1 MRTRLL
7 GEFLV
12 SSAALVAAAA
22 LPTPAPAQGT
32 WEFTPESEQALA
44 RGLDWL
50 ARHQGAQGNWESN
63 DLGLVSTG
71 MLAFLAAGHRPGI
84 GRYGEN
90 LRRSQDYVL
99 RSAQPS
105 GLLNVA
111 EPRRGMYNHG
121 LSTFMLGQLY
131 GMSPDARISPVL
143 DRALKLIAQTQCEDG
158 GWDYVAQRQQQGHD
172 LSLAVM
178 QALALRSAVDIGLE
192 VPPDVVDQAIKSV
205 REHYTPQGCS
215 HRAGEEEQKKH
226 PGRFSYSKGGGQ
238 ATLAMAAA
246 GVVCLQEFAQ
256 YDDWRI
262 EKNVRIILDEIDKR
276 AKPEVMAREH
286 RAPFDAY
293 TLYYVSQALYQVGGE
308 AWKKGYPRLR
318 DAVVAGQIRDPD
330 HPDRDGVWQAN
341 QWVGGRPGELY
352 MTSVACFV
360 LAIPNRYL
368 PILQEG
374 RIDTLRARYGGKP

>member
-7 GEFLV
+7 SELLV
-12 SSAALVAAAA
+12 SGAALAAAA
-22 LPTPAPAQGT
+22 PACPGAGTRHLGGHPRKRAGPGPRPRVARASQG
-32 WEFTPESEQALA
+32 P
-44 RGLDWL
+44 
-50 ARHQGAQGNWESN
+50 QGNWESN

-99 RSAQPS
+99 RNAQPS

-121 LSTFMLGQLY
+121 LSTFVLGQLY
-131 GMSPDARISPVL
+131 GMSPDPRISPVL

-158 GWDYVAQRQQQGHD
+158 GWDYVAQRQPQGHD

-215 HRAGEEEQKKH
+215 RNAGEEEQKKH
-226 PGRFSYSKGGGQ
+226 PGRFTYSKGGGQ

-262 EKNVRIILDEIDKR
+262 EKNIRIILEEIEKQ
-276 AKPEVMAREH
+276 AKPEVTAREH
-286 RAPFDAY
+286 RPPLRRLHLVLRGPSPVPGGRGAVEEGLPAAPRRR
-293 TLYYVSQALYQVGGE
+293 GGR
-308 AWKKGYPRLR
+308 ADPRSR
-318 DAVVAGQIRDPD
+318 PSRAGRHVAGR
-330 HPDRDGVWQAN
+330 
-341 QWVGGRPGELY
+341 
-352 MTSVACFV
+352 TSGWAAGPASC
-360 LAIPNRYL
+360 
-368 PILQEG
+368 
-374 RIDTLRARYGGKP
+374 T